1 MNNFVTFDVCGLIV
15 EALIIVSL
23 IARKMT
29 RGRLNR
35 WALVLVGDII
45 IATAADLTALIL
57 EEMGSGYIVWKYI
70 SNALTLWGT
79 CMTSVIF
86 CGFLFAMI
94 GIWHKLNE
102 RKVLQYTYIVP
113 IFVITALVFVINP
126 FTKIIYFINDEGI
139 YRRGPLFYSLY
150 ALAYLYMIVGYTEMI
165 RYRKLFTKI
174 KFVSVFLVFF
184 VMVASSVFQAIH
196 PQYNVQMFFT
206 SVAFLMMLFGLQSP
220 EERMHGSTGLFSMNA
235 YIQDVNRYHELGTP
249 IGVTL
254 SVMTNYTSLI
264 ELLGYFTVQ
273 DIILTLAKRLEAW
286 SSASRTDVDLY
297 YLGGGRFAAISDDRY
312 EEDKI
317 RISQEINAELSR
329 EVEVNEMSVKV
340 MNNVCFIACPH
351 DIDDP
356 KFLFSFDGRLEM
368 EGYTGELRYAEKLFD
383 KKRFELRHDIAK
395 VIDRAFD
402 DNLFYLEYQPVYSV
416 SDKRF
421 VRAEAF
427 LRLDDPDFGTIRP
440 DILIGEAERLNSIH
454 AITAYVIEEVCRF
467 VSMPDYLLLGLDF
480 IEINLSPVQCMW
492 SELLTV
498 LLSTMKSYNV
508 QPKSICFNITDVDGK
523 EMFDRMRDNIDAL
536 AQVGFRIFMDDFG
549 AGIFEVER
557 IAQMPLSG
565 IKLDRSFVRK
575 GLNEENTAVFE
586 GSLRMISDL
595 EIDPVAVGVENEET
609 EKRLT
614 ELGCNYLQG
623 YYYCKPMDKKELIRF
638 ILMR

>member
-1 MNNFVTFDVCGLIV
+1 MNRFITFDCCGLIV
-15 EALIIVSL
+15 EALITASL
-23 IARKMT
+23 IVRKMT

-86 CGFLFAMI
+86 CGFLFALI
-94 GIWHKLNE
+94 GVWHKLNE